1 MIPAETEEEDL
12 KQTVKMDEELYRTI
26 LQKQMGVSLDELLS
40 WYQEEIEKTRADVF
54 DIAGRLDIPEPAPT
68 TMEEINE
75 ILFKYE
81 GPNQSAGP

>member
-1 MIPAETEEEDL
+1 
-12 KQTVKMDEELYRTI
+12 
-26 LQKQMGVSLDELLS
+26 MGVSLDELLS

-81 GPNQSAGP
+81 GPCDTPERCWPVQMSI

>member
-54 DIAGRLDIPEPAPT
+54 DIAGRLD
-68 TMEEINE
+68 
-75 ILFKYE
+75 
-81 GPNQSAGP
+81 NQSAGP